1 MSQTITCPAC
11 GASDLDVC
19 CYDSMMVVRA
29 DLAMFTLRCPS
40 CGAKVL
46 QHADHTLPAARR
58 GAVRRHRGGRGHGPR
73 VTSRAGCAAGRA
85 RTRRVLPP
93 TSQLR
98 RSARQ
103 RNPMLNDIYWNLDPV
118 LFSAGPFTVRWYGI
132 AYVAGFVCAALLIW
146 RLAKRWRI
154 RVDADALLTIMFCVI
169 IGVVAGGRLGYVLFY
184 GNGLEFYLQNP
195 LEVLAF
201 NHGGM
206 SFHGGL
212 VGALLAGIAAA
223 KMTGIPYL
231 TLADLG
237 CVAAPIGLFF
247 GRLANFVNGELWGG
261 PTDLPWGVVF
271 GGAAGHHAAPSLPAL
286 RGAAGGRAHLRRAVH
301 ALAQAPAAPARH
313 VPGRV
318 PDYVRLLS
326 VRHRIRAPARCAARI
341 SVGRLADHGP
351 APVRPARARGNRR
364 ARLCASDEEAATG
377 SSRNCH
383 KASNI

>member
-29 DLAMFTLRCPS
+29 DLAMFTLRCPLVRRQ
-40 CGAKVL
+40 GV

-146 RLAKRWRI
+146 RLAKPLAHPRGR
-154 RVDADALLTIMFCVI
+154 RRAAHHHVLRHHRRR
-169 IGVVAGGRLGYVLFY
+169 GGRT
-184 GNGLEFYLQNP
+184 
-195 LEVLAF
+195 
-201 NHGGM
+201 
-206 SFHGGL
+206 
-212 VGALLAGIAAA
+212 AGIRAVLRQR
-223 KMTGIPYL
+223 P
-231 TLADLG
+231 
-237 CVAAPIGLFF
+237 
-247 GRLANFVNGELWGG
+247 
-261 PTDLPWGVVF
+261 GV
-271 GGAAGHHAAPSLPAL
+271 LPAEPA
-286 RGAAGGRAHLRRAVH
+286 RGARVQPRRH
-301 ALAQAPAAPARH
+301 ELPR
-313 VPGRV
+313 
-318 PDYVRLLS
+318 
-326 VRHRIRAPARCAARI
+326 
-341 SVGRLADHGP
+341 
-351 APVRPARARGNRR
+351 RARGRAPRR
-364 ARLCASDEEAATG
+364 HSGGEDDGHPVPHAGRPGLRGGPHRALLRTAVRTS
-377 SSRNCH
+377 
-383 KASNI
+383 